1 MSSRKTSKGS
11 FEDSLN
17 RLEKIVESLERGQV
31 PLDDA
36 LNLYEEG
43 IQLSKACAE
52 KLKAA
57 EIRIK
62 KLAKN
67 ADGQFELQ
75 DLE

>member
-1 MSSRKTSKGS
+1 MSARKTTKGS

-17 RLEKIVESLERGQV
+17 RLEKIVESLEQGQV

-36 LNLYEEG
+36 LKLYEEG

-57 EIRIK
+57 EMRIK

>member
-1 MSSRKTSKGS
+1 MSARKASKGS

-17 RLEKIVESLERGQV
+17 RLEKIVESLEQGQV
-31 PLDDA
+31 PLDKA

-57 EIRIK
+57 EMRIK

-67 ADGQFELQ
+67 TDGQFELQ
-75 DLE
+75 ELE

>member
-1 MSSRKTSKGS
+1 MSARKTSKGS

-17 RLEKIVESLERGQV
+17 RLEKIVESLEQGQV
-31 PLDDA
+31 PLDEA

-43 IQLSKACAE
+43 IQLSKVCAE

-57 EIRIK
+57 EMRIK
-62 KLAKN
+62 KLAKG

-75 DLE
+75 DLK

>member
-1 MSSRKTSKGS
+1 MSVRKTSKGS
-11 FEDSLN
+11 FEDSLS
-17 RLEKIVESLERGQV
+17 RLEKIVESLEQGQV
-31 PLDDA
+31 PLEDA

-57 EIRIK
+57 EMRIK

-67 ADGQFELQ
+67 TDGQFELQ
-75 DLE
+75 DL

>member
-1 MSSRKTSKGS
+1 MSARKTPKGS

-57 EIRIK
+57 EMRIK
-62 KLAKN
+62 KLTKN
-67 ADGQFELQ
+67 TGGQFELQ

>member
-1 MSSRKTSKGS
+1 MSARKTSKGS

-17 RLEKIVESLERGQV
+17 RLEKIVESLEQGQV
-31 PLDDA
+31 PLDEA

-67 ADGQFELQ
+67 TDGQFELQ
-75 DLE
+75 DL

>member
-1 MSSRKTSKGS
+1 M
-11 FEDSLN
+11 
-17 RLEKIVESLERGQV
+17 

-36 LNLYEEG
+36 LKLYEEG

-57 EIRIK
+57 EMRIK

-67 ADGQFELQ
+67 ADGQFVLE

>member
-1 MSSRKTSKGS
+1 MSARKTTKGS

-17 RLEKIVESLERGQV
+17 RLEKIVESLEQGQV

-36 LNLYEEG
+36 LKLYEEG

-57 EIRIK
+57 ELRIK

>member
-1 MSSRKTSKGS
+1 MSAKKTSKGS

-17 RLEKIVESLERGQV
+17 RLEKIVESLEQGQV
-31 PLDDA
+31 ALDEA

-57 EIRIK
+57 EMRIK

-67 ADGQFELQ
+67 TDGQFELQ

>member
-1 MSSRKTSKGS
+1 MSARKTSKGS

-17 RLEKIVESLERGQV
+17 RLEKIVESLEQGQV

-57 EIRIK
+57 EMRIK

-67 ADGQFELQ
+67 ADGQFELK
-75 DLE
+75 DLK

>member
-1 MSSRKTSKGS
+1 MSARKTSKGS

-57 EIRIK
+57 EMRIK
-62 KLAKN
+62 KLTKN
-67 ADGQFELQ
+67 TGGQFELQ

>member
-1 MSSRKTSKGS
+1 MSARKTSKGS

-17 RLEKIVESLERGQV
+17 RLEKIVESLEQGQV
-31 PLDDA
+31 PLDEA

-57 EIRIK
+57 EMRIK

-75 DLE
+75 ELK

>member
-1 MSSRKTSKGS
+1 MSARKTSKGS

-57 EIRIK
+57 EMRIK

-67 ADGQFELQ
+67 TGGQFELQ

>member
-1 MSSRKTSKGS
+1 MSARKTSKGS

-17 RLEKIVESLERGQV
+17 RLEKIVESLEQGQV

-57 EIRIK
+57 EMRIK

-67 ADGQFELQ
+67 ADGQFVLE